1 MKSFNKTIER
11 LERKVHNVTTE
22 NALLKKE
29 IADFKSSMQLHSNTI
44 DEKLL
49 EVDTKVLQVYV
60 INDENIRILTDDHKN
75 LHLKVT
81 DLEVRSRRN
90 NLLFDGLLQAQEED
104 WIGSETKI

>member
-1 MKSFNKTIER
+1 MK
-11 LERKVHNVTTE
+11 RKVHNLTAE
-22 NALLKKE
+22 NAVLKKE
-29 IADFKSSMQLHSNTI
+29 IADFKSSVQFHSNTI

-49 EVDTKVLQVYV
+49 EVDTKVSQVYD
-60 INDENIRILTDDHKN
+60 INDENIRILTDDHEN

-90 NLLFDGLLQAQEED
+90 NLLFDGLLQAEGED